1 VRILALDW
9 GTVRIGAAISDPD
22 GKIAFPLDKFIDS
35 KNSIDEIKSIVEE
48 KNVEKI
54 LLGIPKSL
62 AGTDTESTKSA
73 RAFGEILSGLG
84 IPIEYLDERLSS
96 MGASKTLSELGVSQ
110 KEQRERVDNLASQQ
124 LLQTYLDTK
133 SN

>member
-73 RAFGEILSGLG
+73 RAFGELLGGLG

-96 MGASKTLSELGVSQ
+96 MGASKTLSELGVRQ

>member
-1 VRILALDW
+1 MRVLALDW

-73 RAFGEILSGLG
+73 RAFGELLGGLG

-96 MGASKTLSELGVSQ
+96 KAASKTLSELGVSQ